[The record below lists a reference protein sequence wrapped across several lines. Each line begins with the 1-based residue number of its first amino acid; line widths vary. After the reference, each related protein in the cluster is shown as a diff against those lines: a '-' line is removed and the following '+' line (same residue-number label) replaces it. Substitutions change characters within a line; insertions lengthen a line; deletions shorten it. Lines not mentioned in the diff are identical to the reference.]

1 MKRTVLFLGAVVLA
15 IPAPLALPSPA
26 NAQISPGQGAP
37 EACQTFVLPFDPTS
51 NLGECVAFV
60 NTFWRSPEHGSIVML
75 CDAVREIAPAYFF
88 SVYDSH
94 SECVRDEAQEFD
106 F

>member
-1 MKRTVLFLGAVVLA
+1 
-15 IPAPLALPSPA
+15 
-26 NAQISPGQGAP
+26 
-37 EACQTFVLPFDPTS
+37 
-51 NLGECVAFV
+51 VAFV